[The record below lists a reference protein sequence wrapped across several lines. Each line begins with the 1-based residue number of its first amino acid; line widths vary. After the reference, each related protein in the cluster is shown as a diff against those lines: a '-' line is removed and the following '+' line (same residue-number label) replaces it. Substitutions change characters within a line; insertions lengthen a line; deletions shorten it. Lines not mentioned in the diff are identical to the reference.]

1 MQALVIL
8 EPLYP
13 TAGRSW
19 QVGRS
24 CKETLLKARALF
36 LCRAPAFQT
45 SPSLPADTVSA
56 QPSVSGWLGEQG
68 GGLGEHGYMYG
79 QGDTAKNFCRVTK
92 SALSIGHEGMNK
104 CCMCFP
110 QEHDAKF
117 TPSSFFFRVSAPSAS
132 VKQTIL

>member
-24 CKETLLKARALF
+24 WKETLLKARALL

-45 SPSLPADTVSA
+45 SPPLPADTGCA
-56 QPSVSGWLGEQG
+56 QPSVSGQLGEQAF
-68 GGLGEHGYMYG
+68 MYT
-79 QGDTAKNFCRVTK
+79 QGDTAKKLLQSHQISLVAR
-92 SALSIGHEGMNK
+92 
-104 CCMCFP
+104 
-110 QEHDAKF
+110 
-117 TPSSFFFRVSAPSAS
+117 
-132 VKQTIL
+132 